1 LAPDKQAELS
11 KLMSELYEIAVQ
23 LKYLS
28 ILPEDIEK

>member
-23 LKYLS
+23 LKDLS

>member
-11 KLMSELYEIAVQ
+11 KLMFELHEIAVQ
-23 LKYLS
+23 LKDLS